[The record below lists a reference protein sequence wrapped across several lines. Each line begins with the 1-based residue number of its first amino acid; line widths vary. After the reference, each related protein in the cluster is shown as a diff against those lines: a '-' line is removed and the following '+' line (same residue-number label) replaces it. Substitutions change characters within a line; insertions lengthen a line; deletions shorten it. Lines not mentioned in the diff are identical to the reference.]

1 MKKQFL
7 SILTAVLLMII
18 TVCTLTTA
26 NAAALGDVNGDGEI
40 TASDARLAL
49 RASVNL
55 EKLTD
60 EQFKA
65 ADVDFN
71 GVITASDARMTLRAS
86 VNLETLHSHSYTE
99 KVTKKATCTQK
110 GIKTFTCEC
119 GDSYTEE
126 TAAVGH
132 KAVTDKAVAAT
143 CTKEGKTEGTH
154 CSVCNTVL
162 KAQSTVAKKAHTPK
176 LDESTK
182 KAVTCKNDGYT
193 GDVKCTVCKTV
204 TQKGSVIKS
213 NGTEHSMKSH
223 TEPASC
229 TQDGY
234 TVDKCVYCELI
245 DSSTAKPGES
255 AKGHK
260 YGKETTV
267 KPTCTEK
274 GYNVKV
280 CSVCGADERSTYV
293 DALGH
298 KYSYKVTKKAT
309 CKETGSKSGTC
320 SVCGD
325 KITSVIALTACT
337 PVTENVAG
345 SKTKNISCKTVV
357 KCKVCDKI
365 ISEKSS
371 DSSHKVTFSYNE
383 AEATCTQPRTATV
396 TCRDCNYTAQR
407 ITNEAL
413 GHLATIESSKTAT
426 CTEDGFIKYSGSC
439 TRCSESVEGKKV
451 EFKATGHTPNG
462 IATCTKAVICT
473 TCSETLEEALGHN
486 YTSFSKA
493 YNTNIDTFYCSR
505 CGEQASDSLGVFNNV
520 VNKIKTYSYY
530 SSYADNDWLNYIDKT
545 TVKTEYSRFDFGIY
559 TSAIKDLYEQEMANN
574 SDDYSPL
581 RSYPVNAGVLP
592 LADRVD
598 NAYKVSLLEKSDI
611 DGITVEKLTGIK
623 FSEVLSE
630 IHPTSQDITNA
641 DQLAKINNLKT
652 KVLDKNVI
660 KVSVDVK
667 NEKYSTVK
675 NLPDTART
683 SLQKINDFDMRD
695 EVRDFPD
702 KDANGN
708 PQITEVDK
716 DASIG
721 YEVSMTMTL
730 REITSDALVTYY
742 FDAETYEPI
751 IALYRTNVTMDQ
763 TISMKFKISLFSLN
777 GELDPIIT
785 TTYLR
790 AFVFPNY
797 TVK

>member
-1 MKKQFL
+1 MKKHFL
-7 SILTAVLLMII
+7 SALTAVLLMII

-26 NAAALGDVNGDGEI
+26 NAAALGDVDGDGKI
-40 TASDARLAL
+40 SAADARLAL

-65 ADVDFN
+65 ADVNFD
-71 GVITASDARMTLRAS
+71 GVITAADARTTLRAS

-99 KVTKKATCTQK
+99 KITKKATCTQK

-126 TAAVGH
+126 TAAAGH

-143 CTKEGKTEGTH
+143 CTTEGKTEGSH

-162 KAQSTVAKKAHTPK
+162 TKQSAVAKKAHTPQ

-193 GDVKCTVCKTV
+193 GDIKCTVCKTV
-204 TQKGSVIKS
+204 TQKGIAVKS
-213 NGTEHSMKSH
+213 NGSEHSMKSH

-234 TVDKCVYCELI
+234 TVDKCVYCDLI
-245 DSSTAKPGES
+245 DTSTAKIGES

-260 YGKETTV
+260 YGEENTV

-298 KYSYKVTKKAT
+298 NYRYTVTKKAT

-325 KITSVIALTACT
+325 KTTSVVALAACT
-337 PVTENVAG
+337 PGTEDVPG
-345 SKTKNISCKTVV
+345 SKTSNISCKTVV

-365 ISEKSS
+365 ISEKTS
-371 DSSHKVTFSYNE
+371 DSSHKVTLNYNE
-383 AEATCTQPRTATV
+383 AQATCTEPRTANA
-396 TCRDCNYTAQR
+396 TCRDCNYTALK

-413 GHLATIESSKTAT
+413 GHQAKVESSKKAT
-426 CTEDGFIKYSGSC
+426 CTEDGFVKYSGSC
-439 TRCSESVEGKKV
+439 TRCSESVEGKEV
-451 EFKATGHTPNG
+451 VFKATGHTPNG

-473 TCSETLEEALGHN
+473 NCGDTLENALGHD
-486 YTSFSKA
+486 YTSPKT
-493 YNTNIDTFYCSR
+493 YNQNIQTFYCSR
-505 CGEQASDSLGVFNNV
+505 CGEQTSDSLGVFNNV
-520 VNKIKTYSYY
+520 VNSIKTPVYY
-530 SSYADNDWLNYIDKT
+530 TKNTYLNYIDKT

-559 TSAIKDLYEQEMANN
+559 TSAIKNLYEQEMANN

-581 RSYPVNAGVLP
+581 RNVSVLWYLP
-592 LADRVD
+592 LTDKVD
-598 NAYKVSLLEKSDI
+598 GSYKVSLLEKSDI
-611 DGITVEKLTGIK
+611 DGITVEKLTGMK

-630 IHPTSQDITNA
+630 INPTSQDINNA
-641 DQLAKINNLKT
+641 DQLAKINTLKT
-652 KVLDKNVI
+652 KVLNKNVI

-675 NLPDTART
+675 KLPDTVRT
-683 SLQKINDFDMRD
+683 SLQKISDFDMRD

-751 IALYRTNVTMDQ
+751 IALYRTNITMDQ

-777 GELDPIIT
+777 GELDPIIS

-797 TVK
+797 TV